1 MTMLRPVCSHRD
13 IRFGSLMTPIAATAL
28 IDSARNGAL
37 LPLLLA
43 LPVLLLLITGA
54 RCGALAN
61 A

>member
-1 MTMLRPVCSHRD
+1 
-13 IRFGSLMTPIAATAL
+13 MTPIAATAL

-37 LPLLLA
+37 RPLLLA